1 MNIEKLFIES
11 GMTLRDYL
19 ITMLA
24 DDDLFITAFN
34 TIDFNILEKVV
45 PKEYLLVRID
55 NLKKRGL
62 LKKSN

>member
-1 MNIEKLFIES
+1 MNLEKLIIES
-11 GMTLRDYL
+11 GMTARDYL

-34 TIDFNILEKVV
+34 TIDFNILEKLV
-45 PKEYLLVRID
+45 PKEYLLIRID